1 MRSGEF
7 AEIIRRNVEIE
18 CRSLKEE
25 IQSLRSEVNALK
37 ETNIYLVR
45 QLTPNRYP
53 NYQRNATDCNSRVKY
68 VSGNQPKTQHHL
80 PIQTV
85 NVEQKKEERKG
96 IHRPEEIGTQIATN
110 RVLRGE
116 RSNETW
122 KNIENEKSSDNEKN
136 WEFPKRRIRRRQR
149 ICGRANSE
157 NSFKG
162 GVRLVD
168 YYVSTCP
175 LGLSAEGLKNHLSD
189 KGITNAKCE
198 GNEIEV
204 SSSI

>member
-1 MRSGEF
+1 MAVELMRSGKF

-25 IQSLRSEVNALK
+25 IQFLRSEVNALK
-37 ETNIYLVR
+37 ETNIYL
-45 QLTPNRYP
+45 
-53 NYQRNATDCNSRVKY
+53 
-68 VSGNQPKTQHHL
+68 
-80 PIQTV
+80 TV

-96 IHRPEEIGTQIATN
+96 IHQPEEIGTQIATN
-110 RVLRGE
+110 RVLHGE

-122 KNIENEKSSDNEKN
+122 KNVENEKSSDNEKN

-162 GVRLVD
+162 VVRLVD
-168 YYVSTCP
+168 YHVSRCP

-189 KGITNAKCE
+189 KGTTNAKCE
-198 GNEIEV
+198 EMK
-204 SSSI
+204 S